1 MMQKLLTY
9 LCLPMVLMACSTPHS
24 PHKQATTPLSV
35 RTCVVRAADASAVN
49 HYVGTVE
56 SVHETPLSMQ
66 MAGRVLAVP
75 CKNGDRVRRGQVLL
89 RVDSTQA
96 VNALRS
102 AEASLRYAEDGY
114 NRLRQVHGAGA
125 VTDQKMVEVESQLA
139 QARSLCDAARRQV
152 QECELVAPCD
162 GVVSGLD
169 VAVGQTVMPGL
180 QLLTILDLTAFQ
192 VRFTVPEA
200 EIGRIRNGQTGEMD
214 CAAVQRTYPVRLT
227 DKGLTANRL
236 AHTYDVTARIEGG
249 QEVLRPGMVCK
260 VRLRAGD
267 TIAAADIVI
276 PGKCVL
282 LKPEGHSVW
291 LKENGRA
298 VRRPVSIGGYQAN
311 GVQILDGLHIG
322 DSLIVE
328 GYQKLYNDC
337 QVRSLDD

>member
-1 MMQKLLTY
+1 MQKELIIGLSLL
-9 LCLPMVLMACSTPHS
+9 LCCACAHRENSAKELPALRVKTMGVAS
-24 PHKQATTPLSV
+24 QAG
-35 RTCVVRAADASAVN
+35 SARSR
-49 HYVGTVE
+49 YVGTIE
-56 SVHETPLSMQ
+56 PVHETPLSLQ
-66 MAGRVLAVP
+66 TAGRVLSIHAR
-75 CKNGDRVRRGQVLL
+75 NGERVRQGQVIL

-96 VNALRS
+96 VNALLS
-102 AEASLRYAEDGY
+102 AEAALHQAEDGFE
-114 NRLRQVHGAGA
+114 RVKQVHGKGA
-125 VTDQKMVEVESQLA
+125 VTDQKMVEVESQLV

-260 VRLRAGD
+260 VRLKAGD